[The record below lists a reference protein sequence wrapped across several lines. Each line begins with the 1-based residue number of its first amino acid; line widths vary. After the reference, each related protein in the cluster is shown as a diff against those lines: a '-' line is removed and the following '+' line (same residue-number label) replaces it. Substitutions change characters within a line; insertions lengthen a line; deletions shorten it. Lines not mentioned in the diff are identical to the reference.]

1 MAAVLALLSAVLF
14 GAGDFFGGTAARR
27 THVLVV
33 VAASHVIGLVMI
45 LTVAPVM
52 ADAVTGQD
60 LLYGALA
67 GLFGLL
73 GIGCLYHSLGRGP
86 MAIVAP
92 TTAISNAVLPVLWGV
107 AHGERLSAVN
117 TAGVLLGLAAIGV
130 VSGGAGIRRL
140 VDAARVPPTLVLEA
154 LVAGVGFAGFYIFM
168 DATTEASTPWP
179 LVSARVVSAGLA
191 LLLLLRIGRS
201 PIPKRAEGGAAIV
214 FAGLLDMA
222 ANLAILM
229 AIHRGLLSLT
239 VALSSLYPATTVIL
253 ARTVLNERMSRGQ
266 VAGVVGALV
275 AVACIVGG

>member
-1 MAAVLALLSAVLF
+1 MAAVLALLSDVLF

-45 LTVAPVM
+45 LAVAPVM

-60 LLYGALA
+60 LVYGALA

-73 GIGCLYHSLGRGP
+73 GIGCLYHCLGRGP

-117 TAGVLLGLAAIGV
+117 TAGVLLGLAAIGL
-130 VSGGAGIRRL
+130 VSGGTDIRRL
-140 VDAARVPPTLVLEA
+140 IDAARVPPTLVFEA
-154 LVAGVGFAGFYIFM
+154 LLAGVGFAGFYIFM
-168 DATTEASTPWP
+168 NATTEASTPWP

-191 LLLLLRIGRS
+191 LLLLLRVGRS
-201 PIPKRAEGGAAIV
+201 PIPRRAEGGAAVV

-222 ANLAILM
+222 ANLAILL

-239 VALSSLYPATTVIL
+239 VVLSSLYPATTVIL
-253 ARTVLNERMSRGQ
+253 ARTVLDERMSRNQ
-266 VAGVVGALV
+266 VMGVAAALV
-275 AVACIVGG
+275 AVACIVAG

>member
-45 LTVAPVM
+45 LAVAPVM

-60 LLYGALA
+60 LVYGALA

-73 GIGCLYHSLGRGP
+73 GIGCLYHCLGRGP

-117 TAGVLLGLAAIGV
+117 TAGVLLGLAAIGL
-130 VSGGAGIRRL
+130 VSGGTGSRRL
-140 VDAARVPPTLVLEA
+140 LDAARVPPTLVFEA
-154 LVAGVGFAGFYIFM
+154 LLAGVGFAGFYICM
-168 DATTEASTPWP
+168 NATTEASTPWP

-191 LLLLLRIGRS
+191 LLLLLYVGRS
-201 PIPKRAEGGAAIV
+201 PIPKRSEGGAAVV

-222 ANLAILM
+222 ANLAILL

-239 VALSSLYPATTVIL
+239 VVLSSLYPATTVIL
-253 ARTVLNERMSRGQ
+253 ARTVLDERMSRNQ
-266 VAGVVGALV
+266 VAGVAAALV
-275 AVACIVGG
+275 AVACIVAG

>member
-60 LLYGALA
+60 LAYGALA

-73 GIGCLYHSLGRGP
+73 GIGCLYHCLGRGP
-86 MAIVAP
+86 MAVVAP

-117 TAGVLLGLAAIGV
+117 TAGVLLGLAAIGL

-154 LVAGVGFAGFYIFM
+154 LLAGVGFAGFYIFM
-168 DATTEASTPWP
+168 AATTEASTPWP

-191 LLLLLRIGRS
+191 LLLLLRVGRS
-201 PIPKRAEGGAAIV
+201 PIPKRAEGGAAVV

-222 ANLAILM
+222 ANLAILL

-239 VALSSLYPATTVIL
+239 VVLSSLYPATTVIL

-275 AVACIVGG
+275 AVACIVAG

>member
-45 LTVAPVM
+45 LAVAPVM
-52 ADAVTGQD
+52 AGAVTGQD
-60 LLYGALA
+60 LVYGALA

-73 GIGCLYHSLGRGP
+73 GIGCLYHCLGQGP

-117 TAGVLLGLAAIGV
+117 TAGVLLGLAAIGL
-130 VSGGAGIRRL
+130 VSGGTGIRRL
-140 VDAARVPPTLVLEA
+140 INAARVPPALVFEA
-154 LVAGVGFAGFYIFM
+154 LLAGVGFAGFYICM
-168 DATTEASTPWP
+168 NATTEASTPWP

-191 LLLLLRIGRS
+191 LLLLLYVGRS
-201 PIPKRAEGGAAIV
+201 PIPRRAEGGAAVV

-222 ANLAILM
+222 ANLAILL

-239 VALSSLYPATTVIL
+239 VVLSSLYPATTVIL
-253 ARTVLNERMSRGQ
+253 ARTVLDERMSRNQ
-266 VAGVVGALV
+266 VAGVAAALV
-275 AVACIVGG
+275 AVVCIVAG

>member
-33 VAASHVIGLVMI
+33 VAVSHVIGLVMI
-45 LTVAPVM
+45 LAVAPVM

-60 LLYGALA
+60 LVYGALA

-73 GIGCLYHSLGRGP
+73 GIGCLYHCLGRGP

-117 TAGVLLGLAAIGV
+117 TAGVLLGLAAIGL
-130 VSGGAGIRRL
+130 VSGGTGIRRL
-140 VDAARVPPTLVLEA
+140 VDAGRVPPTLVFEA
-154 LVAGVGFAGFYIFM
+154 LLAGVGFAGFYIFM
-168 DATTEASTPWP
+168 NATTEASTPWP

-191 LLLLLRIGRS
+191 LLLLLRVGRS
-201 PIPKRAEGGAAIV
+201 PIPRRAEGGAAVV

-222 ANLAILM
+222 ANLAILL

-239 VALSSLYPATTVIL
+239 VVLSSLYPATTVIL
-253 ARTVLNERMSRGQ
+253 ARTVLDERMSRNQ
-266 VAGVVGALV
+266 VMGVAAALV
-275 AVACIVGG
+275 AVACIVAG

>member
-60 LLYGALA
+60 LAYGALA

-73 GIGCLYHSLGRGP
+73 GIGCLYHCLGRGP
-86 MAIVAP
+86 MAVVAP

-117 TAGVLLGLAAIGV
+117 TAGVLLGLAAIGL

-154 LVAGVGFAGFYIFM
+154 LLAGVGFAGFYIFM
-168 DATTEASTPWP
+168 AATTEASTPWP
-179 LVSARVVSAGLA
+179 LVSARFVSAGLA
-191 LLLLLRIGRS
+191 LLLLLRVGRS
-201 PIPKRAEGGAAIV
+201 PIPKRAEGGAAVV

-222 ANLAILM
+222 ANLAILL

-239 VALSSLYPATTVIL
+239 VVLSSLYPATTVIL

-275 AVACIVGG
+275 AVACIVAG

>member
-1 MAAVLALLSAVLF
+1 MAAALALLSAVLF

-45 LTVAPVM
+45 LAVAPGM
-52 ADAVTGQD
+52 ADTVTSQD
-60 LLYGALA
+60 LVYGALA
-67 GLFGLL
+67 GLCGLV
-73 GIGCLYHSLGRGP
+73 GIGCLYHCLSRGP
-86 MAIVAP
+86 MAVVAP

-107 AHGERLSAVN
+107 AHGEHLSTIN
-117 TAGVLLGLAAIGV
+117 TIGVLLGLIAIGLI
-130 VSGGAGIRRL
+130 SGGVGIWRL
-140 VDAARVPPTLVLEA
+140 ADAIRVPPTLVLEA
-154 LVAGVGFAGFYIFM
+154 LLAGVGFAGFYVFM
-168 DATTEASTPWP
+168 NATTEASTPWP
-179 LVSARVVSAGLA
+179 LVSARVVSAGIA
-191 LLLLLRIGRS
+191 LLLLLHVGRS
-201 PIPKRAEGGAAIV
+201 PIPRRAEGGAAIV

-239 VALSSLYPATTVIL
+239 VVLSSLYPATTVIL
-253 ARTVLNERMSRGQ
+253 ARTVLNERMSRDQ

>member
-45 LTVAPVM
+45 LAVAPVM

-60 LLYGALA
+60 LVYGALA

-73 GIGCLYHSLGRGP
+73 GIGCLYHCLGRGP

-117 TAGVLLGLAAIGV
+117 TAGVLLGLAAIGL
-130 VSGGAGIRRL
+130 VSGGTGIRRL
-140 VDAARVPPTLVLEA
+140 IDAARVPPTLVFEA
-154 LVAGVGFAGFYIFM
+154 LLAGVGFAGFYICM
-168 DATTEASTPWP
+168 NATTEASTPWP

-191 LLLLLRIGRS
+191 LLLLLYVGRS
-201 PIPKRAEGGAAIV
+201 PIPRRAEGGAAVV

-222 ANLAILM
+222 ANLAILL

-239 VALSSLYPATTVIL
+239 VVLSSLYPATTVIL
-253 ARTVLNERMSRGQ
+253 ARTVLDERMSRNQ
-266 VAGVVGALV
+266 VAGVAAALV
-275 AVACIVGG
+275 AVVCIVAG

>member
-45 LTVAPVM
+45 LAVAPVM

-60 LLYGALA
+60 LVYGALA

-73 GIGCLYHSLGRGP
+73 GIGCLYHCLGRGP

-117 TAGVLLGLAAIGV
+117 TAGVLLGLAAIGL
-130 VSGGAGIRRL
+130 VSGGTGIRRL
-140 VDAARVPPTLVLEA
+140 VDAGRVPPTLVFEA
-154 LVAGVGFAGFYIFM
+154 LLAGVGFAGFYIFM
-168 DATTEASTPWP
+168 NATTEASTPWP

-191 LLLLLRIGRS
+191 LLLLLRVGRS
-201 PIPKRAEGGAAIV
+201 PIPRRAEGGAAVV

-222 ANLAILM
+222 ANLAILL

-239 VALSSLYPATTVIL
+239 VVLSSLYPATTVIL
-253 ARTVLNERMSRGQ
+253 ARTVLDERMSRNQ
-266 VAGVVGALV
+266 VMGVAAALV
-275 AVACIVGG
+275 AVACIVAG

>member
-45 LTVAPVM
+45 LAVAPVM

-60 LLYGALA
+60 LVYGALA

-73 GIGCLYHSLGRGP
+73 GIGCLYHCLGRGP

-92 TTAISNAVLPVLWGV
+92 ITAISNAVLPVLWGV

-117 TAGVLLGLAAIGV
+117 TAGVLLGLAAIGL
-130 VSGGAGIRRL
+130 VSGGTGIRRL
-140 VDAARVPPTLVLEA
+140 IDAASVPPTLVFEA
-154 LVAGVGFAGFYIFM
+154 LLAGVGFAGFYICM
-168 DATTEASTPWP
+168 NATTEASTPWP

-191 LLLLLRIGRS
+191 LLLLLRVGRS
-201 PIPKRAEGGAAIV
+201 PIPRRAEGGVAVV
-214 FAGLLDMA
+214 FAGLLDMT
-222 ANLAILM
+222 ANLAILL

-239 VALSSLYPATTVIL
+239 VVLSSLYPATTVIL
-253 ARTVLNERMSRGQ
+253 ARTVLDERMSRNQ
-266 VAGVVGALV
+266 VAGVAAALV
-275 AVACIVGG
+275 AVVCIVAG

>member
-45 LTVAPVM
+45 LAVAPVM

-60 LLYGALA
+60 LVYGALA

-73 GIGCLYHSLGRGP
+73 GIGCLYHCLGRGP

-117 TAGVLLGLAAIGV
+117 TAGVLLGLAAIGL
-130 VSGGAGIRRL
+130 VSGGTGIRRL
-140 VDAARVPPTLVLEA
+140 VDAGRVPPTLVFEA
-154 LVAGVGFAGFYIFM
+154 LLAGVGFAGFYIFM
-168 DATTEASTPWP
+168 NATTEASTPWP
-179 LVSARVVSAGLA
+179 LVSARFVSAGLA
-191 LLLLLRIGRS
+191 LLLLLRVGRS
-201 PIPKRAEGGAAIV
+201 PIPRRAEGGAAVV

-222 ANLAILM
+222 ANLAILL

-239 VALSSLYPATTVIL
+239 VVLSSLYPATTVIL
-253 ARTVLNERMSRGQ
+253 ARTVLDERMSRNQ
-266 VAGVVGALV
+266 VVGVAAALV
-275 AVACIVGG
+275 AVACIVAG

>member
-60 LLYGALA
+60 LAYGALA

-73 GIGCLYHSLGRGP
+73 GIGCLYHCLGRGP
-86 MAIVAP
+86 MAVVAP

-117 TAGVLLGLAAIGV
+117 TAGVLLGLAAIGL

-154 LVAGVGFAGFYIFM
+154 LLAGGGFAGFYIFM
-168 DATTEASTPWP
+168 AATTEASTPWP

-191 LLLLLRIGRS
+191 LLLLLRVGRS
-201 PIPKRAEGGAAIV
+201 PIPKRAEGGAAVV

-222 ANLAILM
+222 ANLAILL

-239 VALSSLYPATTVIL
+239 VVLSSLYPATTVIL

-275 AVACIVGG
+275 AVACIVAG